1 MDTLTPELRS
11 RLMSRIKGKDTKPEM
26 LVRSAAHRLGLR
38 FRLHDKRLPG
48 RPDLVFPKHRTVIFV
63 HGCFWHRH
71 GCKLAS
77 NPKSRQDYWLPKFE
91 RNTRRD
97 AEHRAALEAAGW
109 RVVVIWEC
117 EAKSETGLR
126 ARLVSEFGLV
136 TNDGPSTLGTA
147 AMPASAQAGA
157 PLP

>member
-1 MDTLTPELRS
+1 MDTMTPELRS
-11 RLMSRIKGKDTKPEM
+11 RLMSRIKSTDTKPEI

-48 RPDLVFPKHRTVIFV
+48 KPDLVLPKHRTVIFV

-77 NPKSRQDYWLPKFE
+77 NPKSRLDYWTPKFE
-91 RNTRRD
+91 RNVLRD
-97 AEHRAALEAAGW
+97 AAHRAALEQAGW

-117 EAKSETGLR
+117 EARDSALLKSILIATFNQHIQI
-126 ARLVSEFGLV
+126 SE
-136 TNDGPSTLGTA
+136 A
-147 AMPASAQAGA
+147 
-157 PLP
+157 